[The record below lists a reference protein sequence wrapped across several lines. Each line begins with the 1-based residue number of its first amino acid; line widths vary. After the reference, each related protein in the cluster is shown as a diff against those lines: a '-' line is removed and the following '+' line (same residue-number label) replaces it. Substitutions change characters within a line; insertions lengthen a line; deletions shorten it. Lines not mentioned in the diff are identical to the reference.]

1 MVTEVTFS
9 PVTQEDRG
17 LIECVGYDLKGQSVG
32 TVGSLN
38 LKKVLGKS
46 KFNRVPTQAFRLIT
60 QMYLSIGRLN
70 PIALRMAKTLWSFGR
85 SECYRVKTINFPFFP
100 NGK

>member
-17 LIECVGYDLKGQSVG
+17 VIECVGYDLKGQSVG

-46 KFNRVPTQAFRLIT
+46 KSDPDLHQNSYHG
-60 QMYLSIGRLN
+60 M
-70 PIALRMAKTLWSFGR
+70 
-85 SECYRVKTINFPFFP
+85 
-100 NGK
+100 